1 MSIKFNTLYSY
12 ATMFIQKT
20 LPHVLSHAL
29 AEHASQERHVCE
41 VSHTQASHLRRWEI
55 SIITQLQCKF
65 TLVCLRFR
73 QYENMKLLTFIRYSI
88 YVSVFLEM
96 ENSSPLV
103 RSFSQLWS
111 LSWTRYNFFFIFV
124 FNGFSLKTIFFC
136 NDLLFLSSN
145 YSSFIQ
151 FNKFRVK

>member
-1 MSIKFNTLYSY
+1 MPPCLYKRLCHMY
-12 ATMFIQKT
+12 FHLK
-20 LPHVLSHAL
+20 
-29 AEHASQERHVCE
+29 AEHASQESHVCE

-55 SIITQLQCKF
+55 SIITQLSFPTSTECKF

-88 YVSVFLEM
+88 HVSVFLEM
-96 ENSSPLV
+96 ENSLPLV

-111 LSWTRYNFFFIFV
+111 LSWTRYKFFFIFI

-145 YSSFIQ
+145 YSSFI
-151 FNKFRVK
+151 NSINSG

>member
-12 ATMFIQKT
+12 ATMFTQKT
-20 LPHVLSHAL
+20 LPHVLPHAL
-29 AEHASQERHVCE
+29 AEHASQESHVCE

-55 SIITQLQCKF
+55 FIITQLQCKF

-111 LSWTRYNFFFIFV
+111 LSWTWYKFFFYFRIQW
-124 FNGFSLKTIFFC
+124 
-136 NDLLFLSSN
+136 LFLEN
-145 YSSFIQ
+145 NFLL
-151 FNKFRVK
+151 